1 MDTNAL
7 QMLRDSIESMEKV
20 HQLRILEIIKNNNI
34 DYTENTNGIFINM
47 TILSIQLITS
57 IQEYIKYVGLQQQ
70 QLDKGEKDKETLK
83 NEFYKDNKA
92 AVPYSTI

>member
-47 TILSIQLITS
+47 TMLSIQLITS

-92 AVPYSTI
+92 VVPYSTI